1 MPPRPSSV
9 QSDGSLHP
17 AMSQSPMAQDRG
29 VLQSK
34 CRIFIE
40 IHISKEFEHCLPP
53 FALFQ
58 DLCREIL
65 RCLLMAPPSQPLLC
79 HHVSPQGDR
88 CILGWAHISRTTPWV
103 AMDSRDN
110 MAPKVC
116 TFIWSLS
123 GLNLESFILS

>member
-17 AMSQSPMAQDRG
+17 AMNQSPMAQDRG

-34 CRIFIE
+34 CKVFIE
-40 IHISKEFEHCLPP
+40 INMSREFEPCLHL
-53 FALFQ
+53 FAPFQ

-65 RCLLMAPPSQPLLC
+65 RCLLMAPPSQPLPC
-79 HHVSPQGDR
+79 RHVSPQGDR

-103 AMDSRDN
+103 AMDSREDN

-116 TFIWSLS
+116 TFKCLCQ
-123 GLNLESFILS
+123 GLTLRRV